1 MLLKYT
7 NPNLAYR
14 TMQPYAPCI
23 GSAYLTFWIIM
34 EIYTLRASER
44 PYDAFLDPIHPWRF
58 GWGVS
63 PWRFG
68 GGRALYDGL
77 RAQLHMKV

>member
-34 EIYTLRASER
+34 EIYTLRASGHS
-44 PYDAFLDPIHPWRF
+44 YDAFLGISHPWRF
-58 GWGVS
+58 GGSVP
-63 PWRFG
+63 PWRF
-68 GGRALYDGL
+68 DG
-77 RAQLHMKV
+77 ADPCMTV